1 MARYQIKIA
10 YDGTAF
16 YGFQRQAQTRTVQYV
31 IEQALQRLGW
41 QGDSLLAAGRTDT
54 GVHASGQVIAFDL
67 AWSHAPET
75 LLRALNAHLPVDVAA
90 LAVATVPADF
100 HPRYAA
106 QSRSYEYRI
115 FFSDT
120 RHPLRERYAW
130 RVHPPAQ
137 IDLLHQTAAAL
148 QGTHDFAAF
157 GSPMQPGGSTVRH
170 VFAARWFARHDEWI
184 FAVTGNAF
192 LYHMVRR
199 MVAAQ
204 IQVAQGFITPEQFLQ
219 ALHHPAPQPL
229 QGLAPAHGLCLTE
242 VTYAHALTVFEP

>member
-16 YGFQRQAQTRTVQYV
+16 YGFQRQAHTRTVQYV
-31 IEQALQRLGW
+31 IEQALKQLGW
-41 QGDSLLAAGRTDT
+41 QGESLLAAGRTDA

-67 AWSHAPET
+67 TWPHAPEI
-75 LLRALNAHLPVDVAA
+75 LLRALNANLPTDVAA
-90 LAVATVPADF
+90 LAIAPAPVDF

-115 FFSDT
+115 FFSET

-130 RVHPPAQ
+130 RVHPSAQ
-137 IDLLHQTAAAL
+137 VDLLHQTAAAL

-157 GSPMQPGGSTVRH
+157 GSPMKPGSSTIRH
-170 VFAARWFARHDEWI
+170 IFSARWSPCQDEWI

-192 LYHMVRR
+192 LYRMVRR

-204 IQVAQGFITPEQFLQ
+204 IQVAQGFITLEQFLQ
-219 ALHHPAPQPL
+219 ALHHPGTQPL
-229 QGLAPAHGLCLTE
+229 QGLAPAHGLCLTQ
-242 VTYAHALTVFEP
+242 VTYSPALTAFES